1 MHNFSNYFLTETDN
15 TTAVATYMRANP
27 YTVAHEGLANK
38 VQELAK
44 DLDANHHVIL
54 SHSADNDKNPL
65 LPEQKLRHARIAN
78 PGVNFSTSTPDAPS
92 LLHQLSKLH
101 DKGVR
106 NLHLVFGGD
115 RLKPGGFADTISK
128 YNGVEG
134 KHGYY
139 NFDNLK
145 FHSAGERDPDAEG
158 IEGVSGTKQRMH
170 AMNNDFDSFRAGAPS
185 RMNDDQAKALMND
198 VRNGIMIPKPKEET
212 ETKPKAKK
220 KTIKEEGDGATVSG
234 GEMVRGF
241 GDVSGNPAV
250 QDNPLQ
256 QYFGINSLAA
266 DKQNGAI
273 MKMMKDSK
281 HDILGFKAFNPV
293 TRDRSL
299 SYYENDPN
307 GDLLLRDKIRNK
319 GKNNNVTKG

>member
-1 MHNFSNYFLTETDN
+1 MTQMLNFNNYFLTETDN

-27 YTVAHEGLANK
+27 YTIAHEGLANK

-54 SHSADNDKNPL
+54 SHSTDNDKNPL
-65 LPEQKLRHARIAN
+65 TPEQKLRHARIAN
-78 PGVNFSTSTPDAPS
+78 PGVNFSTSTEDAPS

-101 DKGVR
+101 AKGVR

-115 RLKPGGFADTISK
+115 RLKPGGFADTIRK

-139 NFDNLK
+139 NFDNLE

-185 RMNDDQAKALMND
+185 RMNDDQVRSLMND
-198 VRNGIMIPKPKEET
+198 VRNGIMIPKLKPETAAKPKPKKLKEET
-212 ETKPKAKK
+212 TSA
-220 KTIKEEGDGATVSG
+220 GDA
-234 GEMVRGF
+234 VRGF

-250 QDNPLQ
+250 DEDPLQ
-256 QYFGINSLAA
+256 QYITTNMLAK
-266 DKQNGAI
+266 DKENGALL
-273 MKMMKDSK
+273 KMMRQSQSGL
-281 HDILGFKAFNPV
+281 LGFKEFNPMS
-293 TRDRSL
+293 RDIAL
-299 SYYENDPN
+299 QYYKDDENADP
-307 GDLLLRDKIRNK
+307 LLRDKMRNR
-319 GKNNNVTKG
+319 GKDNNVTRG